1 MGGEAAARD
10 YIIIGATAR
19 SAREAAAAKQSLTM
33 AFFRSTIRAAAQAA
47 FCAAATA
54 GAAAQEPG
62 EWAKPALVL
71 ELFTSQ
77 GCYSCPPAEKL
88 LGEDLSRREG
98 IVAIELHVDYWDDL
112 VYGWHGQWKDPFS
125 SGAHSRR
132 QFAYNRRL
140 RGSGGGYTP
149 QMIVQGLFQ
158 ASGARRSAIDSAI
171 EKARKIQ
178 PAARFRFSGEAAAGL
193 RVEWEKSPQI
203 ENDDPRF
210 DRVRE
215 LMRDATLV
223 AAIFRREVDTEVES
237 GENHGKTLRN
247 TNVVS
252 ELTENRAAG
261 GLRLTPFDSATHSCA
276 VWLQSPTDLRIL
288 AAAAC
293 PV

>member
-1 MGGEAAARD
+1 MTFTRSIRIAA
-10 YIIIGATAR
+10 
-19 SAREAAAAKQSLTM
+19 S
-33 AFFRSTIRAAAQAA
+33 AA
-47 FCAAATA
+47 FCAALSTA
-54 GAAAQEPG
+54 GAAAQEDPG

-88 LGEDLSRREG
+88 LNEDLSRREG

-112 VYGWHGQWKDPFS
+112 VYGWHGQWQDPFS
-125 SGAHSRR
+125 SKAHSRR
-132 QFAYNRRL
+132 QFAYNRQL
-140 RGSGGGYTP
+140 RDHNGGYTP
-149 QMIVQGLFQ
+149 QIIVQGLFQ
-158 ASGARRSAIDSAI
+158 ASGANRRTIDSAI
-171 EKARKIQ
+171 ENARQ
-178 PAARFRFSGEAAAGL
+178 VTPAARFRFAGEAGEGL

-215 LMRDATLV
+215 LMREAVLV
-223 AAIFRREVDTEVES
+223 AAIFEREVDTEIEN

-247 TNVVS
+247 TNIVS
-252 ELTENRAAG
+252 ELTEHRTAR
-261 GLRLTPFDSATHSCA
+261 GLRLTAFDPVTHSCA
-276 VWLQSPTDLRIL
+276 VWLQSPEDLRIL